1 MKSGHAINVANF
13 ESIIII
19 LVNLGAAYNPSQKL
33 ILLAALQTKLAEAQA
48 ALDAENTAESA
59 EKVAVNERVEE
70 FTGIGKLVT
79 KIGLAVDLNV
89 NDAQFSADI
98 RTQIRKINGTRAGEK
113 PTDDPSTP
121 DIDESL
127 KAKSVSQQSYDDL
140 TATFAVIISMLK
152 TQSDYKPNEDD
163 VKIATLETKLAA
175 MQSKNNAAKTATAA
189 ARTAR
194 QTRDTVLYDP
204 NTGILKLVQLIKT
217 YIKQAFKNTP
227 EYDQIIK
234 FEFTKPR

>member
-33 ILLAALQTKLAEAQA
+33 ILLTALQTKLAEAQA
-48 ALDAENTAESA
+48 ALDAENTAESS
-59 EKVAVNERVEE
+59 EKVAVNERIEE
-70 FTGIGKLVT
+70 YTGISKLAT

-89 NDAQFSADI
+89 NDAQFSADM

-113 PTDDPSTP
+113 PIDDPSTP

-140 TATFAVIISMLK
+140 TATFAVIIAMLK
-152 TQSDYKPNEDD
+152 TQPDYNPNEPD
-163 VKIATLETKLAA
+163 VQIAALEAKLAA
-175 MQSKNNAAKTATAA
+175 MQAKNNQAKAATAA